1 MNFVRRREVKGIKKN
16 VEKENEKRMNMKKK
30 KGKKREEGILFCSR
44 RGNRSDFEIPRDSA
58 NCDLQCGKRKT
69 SPPPASSHNSN
80 NARNECWTRN
90 KNYFLM
96 QRRNTKI
103 LLIFTNSNILY
114 HFEHEYFIVKRNIE
128 PLLFFSYKFFFL
140 RFWLSIEINKMR
152 TINFDWTRLR
162 SILIRNSSKLLE
174 SLQPLPL
181 FHRARISSMYKPR
194 LIFNIFANE

>member
-1 MNFVRRREVKGIKKN
+1 MKRGWIRKKR
-16 VEKENEKRMNMKKK
+16 KEKRGRKEYSFAVVEVTEVTLKF
-30 KGKKREEGILFCSR
+30 RGILQIAIC
-44 RGNRSDFEIPRDSA
+44 NAAKEK
-58 NCDLQCGKRKT
+58 LL
-69 SPPPASSHNSN
+69 PPPASSHNSN